1 VRRALC
7 NADDVRLF
15 PYPLLLKLR
24 QIDRIATR
32 PTDATVQG
40 ILDHERAERR
50 VFVASKHI
58 DEERVRLRMLAAG
71 AAAAKATRSQGS
83 PFACPTV
90 QPVTLPA
97 CSRSSRR
104 RAQPGTDI
112 MRRSGAEFAYF
123 FTGAPDQA

>member
-7 NADDVRLF
+7 NPDDVRLF

-24 QIDRIATR
+24 QIDRIAAR
-32 PTDATVQG
+32 PTDAAVQG
-40 ILDHERAERR
+40 VFDDERAERR
-50 VFVASKHI
+50 VFVASKDI

-71 AAAAKATRSQGS
+71 ATAAKTTRSKGS

-97 CSRSSRR
+97 SSASPRR
-104 RAQPGTDI
+104 RAQPGADI
-112 MRRSGAEFAYF
+112 MRRSRAEFAYF
-123 FTGAPDQA
+123 FAGAPDQA